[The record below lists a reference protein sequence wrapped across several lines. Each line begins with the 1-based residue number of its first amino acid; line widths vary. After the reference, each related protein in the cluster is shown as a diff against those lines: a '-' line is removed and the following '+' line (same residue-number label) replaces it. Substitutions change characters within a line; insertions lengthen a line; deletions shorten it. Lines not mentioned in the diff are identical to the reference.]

1 MLQFEYKL
9 ITFQPIQ
16 RGEIHM
22 RFQKCLALF
31 GSAALL
37 IPLLTGQSAYA
48 TKPNL
53 LLDAAARDV
62 PSAVFS
68 SVMQEE
74 NDSLTPYTATG
85 PNIYTINTS
94 SGLAQLVADLGGPLS
109 DSLLNASITLGCDV
123 DLGQSLWV
131 PIGDYDHNYQGTFD
145 GQGHTITGL
154 SISQVNQTPIAS
166 AYAGLFSVVGRQGA
180 VVNLNLEVNN
190 ISLSSKAAYV
200 GAIAGNNLGRI
211 ENCHVTDGTISS
223 DYSTGGIVGI
233 NDGDIKNCTVTNT
246 TIAASAPSSKRG
258 TCQAGG
264 IVGINSYGMPGVR
277 DGLVEACTVTQSRIR
292 ASVAAD
298 DSRALAGGIAGENR
312 YTSILTSNVIGCE
325 IQAKNTSSSFSSYD
339 GDAAVAGGIVSYC
352 FGGFLAE
359 ENNGVIICSVS
370 GSTSVKASAAEHS
383 YAGGIAGR
391 SISNN
396 HITSCTTTDITV
408 ASQFTGTGDGSP
420 IYAGG
425 IAGEN
430 DSSFITDCTV
440 TNGKTTA
447 SASEFSSY
455 AGGITGENTNG
466 ILNNCNIVG
475 GEIRASS
482 SRINYAGG
490 IAGNSSTEDP
500 DDFLTASIDTCT
512 VSNASVISNNKNGYV
527 GGIVGNLYGGGLNQC
542 GVIQTTLRAS
552 SSGLHVGDLAGN
564 FAGGILRFCQ
574 VDGQFVPDTSI
585 AP

>member
-223 DYSTGGIVGI
+223 DYST
-233 NDGDIKNCTVTNT
+233 
-246 TIAASAPSSKRG
+246 
-258 TCQAGG
+258 GG

>member
-190 ISLSSKAAYV
+190 IFLSSKAAYV

-223 DYSTGGIVGI
+223 DYST
-233 NDGDIKNCTVTNT
+233 
-246 TIAASAPSSKRG
+246 
-258 TCQAGG
+258 GG

-339 GDAAVAGGIVSYC
+339 GDAAVAGGIVGYC

>member
-1 MLQFEYKL
+1 
-9 ITFQPIQ
+9 
-16 RGEIHM
+16 M

-233 NDGDIKNCTVTNT
+233 N
-246 TIAASAPSSKRG
+246 
-258 TCQAGG
+258 
-264 IVGINSYGMPGVR
+264 SYGMPGVR

-339 GDAAVAGGIVSYC
+339 GDAAVAGGIVGYC